1 MCKFFQGSLFIYVMP
16 CYTYVE
22 VNLIIALKNDKTF
35 WNNIL
40 FITLHYIYTK
50 FLACINKI
58 FIHFLSFAVLADGLP
73 VVNTTCDVIFPGR
86 TGKSKGY
93 ISSPNIPSIDVSS
106 KGSKKPLPSILKH
119 HEGPLTCTSSFVP
132 TDAQSITMTV
142 KTNLFLASVLYI
154 LTITVTPFRFKTL
167 ISLHIF

>member
-1 MCKFFQGSLFIYVMP
+1 MYKQ
-16 CYTYVE
+16 
-22 VNLIIALKNDKTF
+22 
-35 WNNIL
+35 
-40 FITLHYIYTK
+40 
-50 FLACINKI
+50 KI
-58 FIHFLSFAVLADGLP
+58 FIHFLSFPVLADGLP

-93 ISSPNIPSIDVSS
+93 ISSPNIPSIDVSPKS
-106 KGSKKPLPSILKH
+106 SRNQLPSILKH

-142 KTNLFLASVLYI
+142 KQFLASVLFI
-154 LTITVTPFRFKTL
+154 LTFTVTPFRFTTL

>member
-58 FIHFLSFAVLADGLP
+58 FIDLLSFSVLADWLP
-73 VVNTTCDVIFPGR
+73 VVNTTFDVIFPGR

-142 KTNLFLASVLYI
+142 KFFCS
-154 LTITVTPFRFKTL
+154 
-167 ISLHIF
+167 

>member
-1 MCKFFQGSLFIYVMP
+1 M
-16 CYTYVE
+16 
-22 VNLIIALKNDKTF
+22 
-35 WNNIL
+35 
-40 FITLHYIYTK
+40 TLHYIYAK

-58 FIHFLSFAVLADGLP
+58 FIHPLFFAVLADGLP

-93 ISSPNIPSIDVSS
+93 ISSPNIPSIDVSP
-106 KGSKKPLPSILKH
+106 KGSKNQLPSILKH

-142 KTNLFLASVLYI
+142 KMNLFLAYVLYV
-154 LTITVTPFRFKTL
+154 LTITITPFKFTTL
-167 ISLHIF
+167 VSLRIL

>member
-1 MCKFFQGSLFIYVMP
+1 M
-16 CYTYVE
+16 
-22 VNLIIALKNDKTF
+22 
-35 WNNIL
+35 

-50 FLACINKI
+50 FLAYLNTI
-58 FIHFLSFAVLADGLP
+58 FIHLFCLAVLADGLP

-93 ISSPNIPSIDVSS
+93 ISSPNIPSIDVIP
-106 KGSKKPLPSILKH
+106 KGSKNQLSSILKH

-142 KTNLFLASVLYI
+142 KTNLFKIFKIYFHWFLKVATCYI
-154 LTITVTPFRFKTL
+154 
-167 ISLHIF
+167 

>member
-1 MCKFFQGSLFIYVMP
+1 MP
-16 CYTYVE
+16 CYTYVG
-22 VNLIIALKNDKTF
+22 VNIIIALKNDETLKNNNLLITF
-35 WNNIL
+35 
-40 FITLHYIYTK
+40 HYIYVK

-58 FIHFLSFAVLADGLP
+58 FIRPLFFAVLADGLP

-93 ISSPNIPSIDVSS
+93 ISSPNIPSIDVSPKS
-106 KGSKKPLPSILKH
+106 SRNQLPSILKH

-142 KTNLFLASVLYI
+142 KMNLFLAYVLY
-154 LTITVTPFRFKTL
+154 VL
-167 ISLHIF
+167 I

>member
-1 MCKFFQGSLFIYVMP
+1 M
-16 CYTYVE
+16 
-22 VNLIIALKNDKTF
+22 N
-35 WNNIL
+35 
-40 FITLHYIYTK
+40 
-50 FLACINKI
+50 FLACINNI
-58 FIHFLSFAVLADGLP
+58 FIHVLSFAVLADGLP

-106 KGSKKPLPSILKH
+106 KGSKNPLPSILKH

-142 KTNLFLASVLYI
+142 KFFCS
-154 LTITVTPFRFKTL
+154 
-167 ISLHIF
+167 

>member
-1 MCKFFQGSLFIYVMP
+1 MP
-16 CYTYVE
+16 YYTYVG
-22 VNLIIALKNDKTF
+22 VDLIIALKNDETLK
-35 WNNIL
+35 NNNL
-40 FITLHYIYTK
+40 FITLRYICTK
-50 FLACINKI
+50 FLACINKMSVN
-58 FIHFLSFAVLADGLP
+58 FISFAVLADGLP

-142 KTNLFLASVLYI
+142 KTYLFLLLGEIFFIA
-154 LTITVTPFRFKTL
+154 VTSFKFTNL
-167 ISLHIF
+167 ISLRIL

>member
-1 MCKFFQGSLFIYVMP
+1 MPYLCRRWLDNCIEKRWNFLKQYFVYNFALYLYEIFGMYKQNIYS
-16 CYTYVE
+16 
-22 VNLIIALKNDKTF
+22 
-35 WNNIL
+35 
-40 FITLHYIYTK
+40 
-50 FLACINKI
+50 
-58 FIHFLSFAVLADGLP
+58 FLSFAVLADGLP

-93 ISSPNIPSIDVSS
+93 ISSPNIPSIDVSP
-106 KGSKKPLPSILKH
+106 KGSKNQLPSILKH

-154 LTITVTPFRFKTL
+154 FGYTF
-167 ISLHIF
+167 

>member
-1 MCKFFQGSLFIYVMP
+1 M
-16 CYTYVE
+16 
-22 VNLIIALKNDKTF
+22 N
-35 WNNIL
+35 
-40 FITLHYIYTK
+40 
-50 FLACINKI
+50 FLACINNI

-93 ISSPNIPSIDVSS
+93 ISSPNIPSIDVSP
-106 KGSKKPLPSILKH
+106 KGSKNPLPSILKH

-142 KTNLFLASVLYI
+142 NFFCS
-154 LTITVTPFRFKTL
+154 
-167 ISLHIF
+167 